1 MMFGLRRLPLCAAG
15 AGALSLTAS
24 PAAAVPREH
33 VIMID
38 KMKFGTVPANLRKGD
53 AIIWLNRDIF
63 RHTATASNR
72 SFDVD
77 LPPGA
82 KARMIIQNTGSIAFI
97 CRYHPGMR
105 GVLQVK

>member
-1 MMFGLRRLPLCAAG
+1 MNRFGKCAGVAAAALVLVLLP
-15 AGALSLTAS
+15 S
-24 PAAAVPREH
+24 PASAAPH
-33 VIMID
+33 MYTLVIE
-38 KMKFGTVPANLRKGD
+38 KMRYGAAPAELHKGD
-53 AIIWLNRDIF
+53 SILWLNRDF
-63 RHTATASNR
+63 LRHTATAADR

-82 KARMIIQNTGSIAFI
+82 KAKTVMLKSGSITFA